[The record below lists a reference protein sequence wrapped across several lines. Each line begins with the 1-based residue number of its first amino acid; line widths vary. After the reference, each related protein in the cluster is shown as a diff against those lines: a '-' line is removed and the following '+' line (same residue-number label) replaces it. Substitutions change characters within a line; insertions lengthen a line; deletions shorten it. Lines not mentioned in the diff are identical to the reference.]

1 MAPNVTLV
9 GHIIMRLARRHAGIL
24 IIVVICFVTCVIFR
38 LYNFNT
44 FLIDDEYPNALSLG
58 WVERDEHVRS
68 QQKSKELLNVIYND
82 KPKPFVRID
91 RQVNRKIVTNLTEQT
106 KPVKGKVE
114 IDESSVLIERSK
126 IGVPDPEY
134 FKVFAKLTGEN
145 VIAMTLYGS
154 ELRYTMGA
162 IRNAELALQNFPGW
176 KLRIYTETPSENPR
190 WGIVPQTVRDKLK
203 SLGAE
208 LYFMEPYEDFVPPM
222 MWRFLVADDT
232 WVENFIVRDSDS
244 RLRERDAEA
253 VATWLQT
260 GKPFMCI
267 RDHPSHAAYAI
278 SGGLWGGKPARL
290 REILRRSWRDMM
302 KGVGKD
308 YLQDMAFLNYVVWP
322 KIQQH
327 AYCMDSV
334 SCDKWNGSY
343 PFPVQRYGYE
353 HVGEVVNEHDLGR
366 PVDITILRKA
376 GENLKCIPKLGS
388 LKLL

>member
-1 MAPNVTLV
+1 MMIVAKRFA
-9 GHIIMRLARRHAGIL
+9 IRHAGVITIL
-24 IIVVICFVTCVIFR
+24 FICFITCVIFR
-38 LYNFNT
+38 MYDFSS
-44 FLIDDEYPNALSLG
+44 FLIIDDHANALSHG
-58 WVERDEHVRS
+58 WIEKTENEKKLDNW
-68 QQKSKELLNVIYND
+68 KSNNKRLVQESLRKKDKELLI
-82 KPKPFVRID
+82 P
-91 RQVNRKIVTNLTEQT
+91 VTNPRL
-106 KPVKGKVE
+106 VKNKLYEAKNKSGL
-114 IDESSVLIERSK
+114 IDMNGQKDSLIDINQAQVVQS
-126 IGVPDPEY
+126 DPAY

-145 VIAMTLYGS
+145 VISMTLYGS

-162 IRNAELALQNFPGW
+162 IRNAELAVQNFPGW
-176 KLRIYTETPSENPR
+176 KLRIYTETPSDNPR

-222 MWRFLVADDT
+222 MWRFLVADDV

-253 VATWLQT
+253 VAAWLKT

-278 SGGLWGGKPARL
+278 SGGLWGGKPAAL

-308 YLQDMAFLNYVVWP
+308 YLRDMAFLNHVIWP
-322 KIQQH
+322 RIQNF

-343 PFPVQRYGYE
+343 PFPVPRYGYE
-353 HVGEVVNEHDLGR
+353 HVGEVVNEQDLGR
-366 PVDITILRKA
+366 PIDIGILRKA
-376 GENLKCIPKLGS
+376 GENLKCVPKLSS
-388 LKLL
+388 LKLN